1 VCDQFVLGW
10 KKVSLT
16 KSVERKRQSAVF
28 VLFSFSCVCVCITS
42 MRYAIQDNNNKPD
55 CVSNV
60 RVYWLDQ
67 VPDIL
72 SNERPTIKNQ
82 KPRLKKK
89 KKYKTQKERKK
100 KPPPNHDG
108 ESLLHRHPGSRMSA
122 FPIFNYSAREL

>member
-1 VCDQFVLGW
+1 
-10 KKVSLT
+10 
-16 KSVERKRQSAVF
+16 
-28 VLFSFSCVCVCITS
+28 

-89 KKYKTQKERKK
+89 YKTQKEKK
-100 KPPPNHDG
+100 KNPHQITTANRYYTVTQAQECRLFQYSIIQH
-108 ESLLHRHPGSRMSA
+108 E
-122 FPIFNYSAREL
+122 NYN

>member
-89 KKYKTQKERKK
+89 NTKHKKKERK
-100 KPPPNHDG
+100 N
-108 ESLLHRHPGSRMSA
+108 LHQITTANRYYTVTQAQECRLFQYSIIQHE
-122 FPIFNYSAREL
+122 NYN